1 MGIWMLM
8 YLIGILFNLY
18 YPVLGLYIMI
28 ILNKFLRE
36 YEKTKMNTIDAFGDP
51 YEPTNNWWIPPL
63 AATFVGCIAMMFFT
77 FMSSMFLD
85 IITTL
90 FLCFA
95 IDKDN
100 NVDLNGTEFEALV
113 KEMPQYVDYKEQQK
127 SNEEHFDP
135 EVPVA
140 SAVKV

>member
-1 MGIWMLM
+1 MI
-8 YLIGILFNLY
+8 FVNNL
-18 YPVLGLYIMI
+18 
-28 ILNKFLRE
+28 LRE
-36 YEKTKMNTIDAFGDP
+36 YEREIMKSSMDGGGNDDDYYYGNT
-51 YEPTNNWWIPPL
+51 NHLWIPPL

-113 KEMPQYVDYKEQQK
+113 KEMPQYKQQP
-127 SNEEHFDP
+127 SNNERDP

-140 SAVKV
+140 HAV